1 MALHSFP
8 RRDWSFP
15 MKRLYQILCVGL
27 LAALVFLPLLQVI
40 MRDLLGAAL
49 IGSGEL
55 TRFLLICLVFVS
67 YPLVIDNRENVVMSE
82 LRSLI
87 TGKAG
92 IALTFLISIS
102 ATIACAFLSY
112 TAYISIMGNLTNSTP
127 TLKIPSWIFFGATF
141 LGAGLGALVHLRQG
155 LHGSASP
162 AIKGE

>member
-1 MALHSFP
+1 
-8 RRDWSFP
+8 